1 MYVNQ
6 WRCHRSSE
14 IGPNPTVT
22 LRSKWKVLGITLLSI
37 ITDFERLLPRG
48 RRSIVVV
55 VRSGGYTDTPSWSAL
70 YFAEISGFTTLGPS
84 IKIVL

>member
-6 WRCHRSSE
+6 WPCHSSSA

-22 LRSKWKVLGITLLSI
+22 LRSKWKVLGITLLSK
-37 ITDFERLLPRG
+37 ITDFERLLPGG

-55 VRSGGYTDTPSWSAL
+55 VRSGGYTFVERAL
-70 YFAEISGFTTLGPS
+70 LCRNFGLRYVKAFD
-84 IKIVL
+84 